1 MNQDPAAVRKDLH
14 PARYVAFAVSLA
26 VDDVRGLVLHLL
38 TEVDDVMRSDP
49 IGGDVDL
56 LAIDQEVA
64 VHHKLTGLPAGTS
77 QPGTIDHIV
86 EAGLQDLEQVVARL
100 ALQPVGLLVIA
111 AELLLEHAVGEARL
125 LLLTK
130 LQGVFR
136 LLGASLAVDAGWV
149 GAALERPVSADQ
161 INTQST

>member
-77 QPGTIDHIV
+77 QPGTIEH
-86 EAGLQDLEQVVARL
+86 VVARL
-100 ALQPVGLLVIA
+100 ALQPVGLLVVA

-136 LLGASLAVDAGWV
+136 LLGASLAVYAGWV
-149 GAALERPVSADQ
+149 GAALERTVSADQ